1 MRTWVNG
8 EMLTDPDAPAVAAR
22 DHGMTVGD
30 GVFEVI
36 KVVDG
41 RLFAVERARRFVDFT
56 IPCFRDRN
64 WRLRKCARVN

>member
-8 EMLTDPDAPAVAAR
+8 ALLTDPDARAVAAR

-30 GVFEVI
+30 GVFEVL

-41 RLFAVERARRFVDFT
+41 CVFATDLHL
-56 IPCFRDRN
+56 DRMT
-64 WRLRKCARVN
+64 RSAHSLA